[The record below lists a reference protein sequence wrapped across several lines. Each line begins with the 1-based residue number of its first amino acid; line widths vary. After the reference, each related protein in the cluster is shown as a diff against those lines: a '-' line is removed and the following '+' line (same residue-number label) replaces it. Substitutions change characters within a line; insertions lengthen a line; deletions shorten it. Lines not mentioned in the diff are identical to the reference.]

1 MDMSPNLKTPPE
13 NLAEAASVLSEGR
26 RLCPTLSPRTR
37 NPSEK
42 EIRRVRVILR
52 IIGEEICRGSIIH
65 FLSDVLEVGHAPI
78 TLKDTELEI
87 YYNSK

>member
-13 NLAEAASVLSEGR
+13 NLAEAASVLSDRR

-52 IIGEEICRGSIIH
+52 IIGEEICRC
-65 FLSDVLEVGHAPI
+65 GHRLPDI
-78 TLKDTELEI
+78 DTVAQASESNVPEEMALEI
-87 YYNSK
+87 GQGA